1 MILSLNKRKLMASS
15 GSNNMSSSQYKQM
28 LFRFGIALLVLG
40 IFSASISCTNRSD
53 TSTVG
58 DKTSDSIPE
67 GTDSVN
73 VNKDGLLK
81 IHTTTSI
88 ISDWVR
94 IVGGERVLVESLT
107 PAGKDP
113 HTYQP
118 TPKKVAN
125 LSNSKLVFAIG
136 LALEGNNITP
146 LLENSLNPD
155 ATFLALGTKVNP
167 IEATQHDEH
176 DQHDKDEEHEE
187 HPHGPIDPH
196 FWLDPSRVS
205 IAIDEIKVQLSNMDP
220 DSSDYYQKNASIYKG
235 QLSDLDQHMR
245 SVFEKIPKK
254 DRKLVTTHEAL
265 GYLEDKYGFDVIGAV
280 IPAATTDSGPTAAN
294 IAKLIDEIKLTKVN
308 GIFME
313 KGVEEKI
320 TRQIAQDANVQV
332 ITGLQVEYL
341 KDGES
346 YVEMMMELSELI
358 HNGLK

>member
-1 MILSLNKRKLMASS
+1 MILSLNKHKLIASS
-15 GSNNMSSSQYKQM
+15 GSDNMSSSQYKHM
-28 LFRFGIALLVLG
+28 ISWFGIALLVLG
-40 IFSASISCTNRSD
+40 IFSAPIGCTNRSD
-53 TSTVG
+53 TLTVSK
-58 DKTSDSIPE
+58 KTSDSVPE
-67 GTDSVN
+67 GGDSEN

-88 ISDWVR
+88 ISDWVK
-94 IVGGERVLVESLT
+94 IVGGEKVLVESLT

-118 TPKKVAN
+118 TPKKVAS
-125 LSNSKLVFAIG
+125 LSNSKLVFAVG
-136 LALEGNNITP
+136 LSLEGSNITP
-146 LLENSLNPD
+146 LLENSLNPN
-155 ATFLALGTKVNP
+155 ATFLVLGTKVDP
-167 IEATQHDEH
+167 IKLMHHD
-176 DQHDKDEEHEE
+176 DHDKDEEHDE
-187 HPHGPIDPH
+187 HLHGPIDPH

-205 IAIDEIKVQLSNMDP
+205 IAIDEIKAQLSNMDP
-220 DSSDYYQKNASIYKG
+220 DSSDYYQKNASVYKG

-245 SVFEKIPKK
+245 SVFEKIPEK
-254 DRKLVTTHEAL
+254 DRKLVTSHEAL

-294 IAKLIDEIKLTKVN
+294 IAKLIDEIKLTKVK

-341 KDGES
+341 KEGES
-346 YVEMMMELSELI
+346 YVEMMMTLSELI

>member
-1 MILSLNKRKLMASS
+1 
-15 GSNNMSSSQYKQM
+15 MSSSQYKQ
-28 LFRFGIALLVLG
+28 LIFRFSIALLVMG
-40 IFSASISCTNRSD
+40 IFSAGIGCTNKSD
-53 TSTVG
+53 TLTV
-58 DKTSDSIPE
+58 DEKTSDSGQE
-67 GTDSVN
+67 GKNSGN
-73 VNKDGLLK
+73 INKDGLLK

-88 ISDWVR
+88 ISDWVT
-94 IVGGERVLVESLT
+94 IVGGERVVVESLT

-118 TPKKVAN
+118 TPKKVAK
-125 LSNSKLVFAIG
+125 LSNSQLVFTIG
-136 LALEGNNITP
+136 LSLEGSNITP
-146 LLENSLNPD
+146 LLENSLNPNT
-155 ATFLALGTKVNP
+155 TFLVLGTKVNP
-167 IEATQHDEH
+167 IKAAQTDEHDEH
-176 DQHDKDEEHEE
+176 LNR
-187 HPHGPIDPH
+187 PMDPH

-220 DSSDYYQKNASIYKG
+220 DSSDYYQKNASVYKG

-245 SVFEKIPKK
+245 SLFQKIPEK
-254 DRKLVTTHEAL
+254 DRKLVTSHEAL

-280 IPAATTDSGPTAAN
+280 IPSATTDSEPTAAN
-294 IAKLIDEIKLTKVN
+294 IAKLIDEIKLTKVK

-320 TRQIAQDANVQV
+320 TRQIAQDVNVQV

-346 YVEMMMELSELI
+346 YIEMMMTLSELI